1 MHLFFPSGGENGMEG
16 LLCFAFVFPPQHGVA
31 IITPVCPLIYS
42 YFYVLR
48 HCAQV
53 SSVYFLDNLIWSG

>member
-1 MHLFFPSGGENGMEG
+1 MEG